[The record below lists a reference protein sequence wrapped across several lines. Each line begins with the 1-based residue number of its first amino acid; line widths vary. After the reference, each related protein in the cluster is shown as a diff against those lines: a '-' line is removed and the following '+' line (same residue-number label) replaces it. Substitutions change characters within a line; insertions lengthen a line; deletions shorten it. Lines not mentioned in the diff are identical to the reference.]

1 MQQRHTTPELNLTG
15 VIAGTF
21 DITTLNADNGD
32 FKHWCC
38 RNHADMGA
46 SMWKWPA
53 LLAPILLVS
62 VMMPPQPARAAPW
75 ADVGDRQ
82 LRVDIELLKSAGV
95 IRGPVNSW
103 PLPWAQI
110 DNGINSVG
118 AAPLPPHVAAALA
131 RVRALSERARR
142 TSSKEVIVAA
152 TNRTQLVR
160 DFGGGA
166 REKLDAVFHG
176 EIDTGAFFVSSGFGY
191 RPGQVGKDYHFEPG
205 YVAVKSGNWA
215 VYAGFTEVWFG
226 PGNDGTL
233 LFSNSARPFPKV
245 GIRRLS
251 PDPLNVPILKWLGP
265 VKVEAFAGILNEQR
279 DYKNPLVMG
288 MRVAFEPVTGLEIGL
303 QRAIQMCGSG
313 RRCNARSFGK
323 AWFGLGNADNGN
335 LDNDPGNQLAGFDI
349 SYARMVGQV
358 TTKVYFEGIAED
370 RRNLGLAHYARLG
383 GVQLGGPIGNRGAM
397 WSGFVEYT
405 DTLGSKLLGGSTA
418 PGVLYNNF
426 IYTTGFTYKGEPIG
440 YSLGGDTRVLTVS
453 GSATD
458 TRNRRY
464 YGSFRHIDLN
474 VTAAQFA
481 GEPPRNPVS
490 ATNEKIKVF
499 TVGAEVPT
507 RVGDIRIEAR
517 LQDDAPDTPGTSKL
531 YPAIE
536 VALRTRF

>member
-1 MQQRHTTPELNLTG
+1 
-15 VIAGTF
+15 
-21 DITTLNADNGD
+21 
-32 FKHWCC
+32 
-38 RNHADMGA
+38 MGKRFA
-46 SMWKWPA
+46 P
-53 LLAPILLVS
+53 LAPISIAALMLLA
-62 VMMPPQPARAAPW
+62 QPAFAAPW

-82 LRVDIELLKSAGV
+82 LRMDVEILKSAGI

-110 DNGINSVG
+110 DNGINSIG
-118 AAPLPPHVAAALA
+118 SAPLAPQVAAALA
-131 RVRALSERARR
+131 RVRALSERARQ
-142 TSSKEVIVAA
+142 TSTREITIAA
-152 TNRTQLVR
+152 TNKVQLVR

-166 REKLDAVFHG
+166 RQKVDAAYHG
-176 EIDTGAFFVSSGFGY
+176 EIDTGAFFVSYGVSY
-191 RPGQVGKDYHFEPG
+191 RSNDVGKDYNFEPG

-215 VYAGFTEVWFG
+215 VYAGFNEVWFG

-245 GIRRLS
+245 GVRRLS
-251 PDPLNVPILKWLGP
+251 PDPLNIPILKWLGP

-279 DYKNPLVMG
+279 DYRNPLVMG

-303 QRAIQMCGSG
+303 QRGIQMCGSG
-313 RRCNARSFGK
+313 RKCTARSFGK
-323 AWFGLGNADNGN
+323 AWFGLGNADDGN
-335 LDNDPGNQLAGFDI
+335 LNNDPGNQLAGFDI

-370 RRNLGLAHYARLG
+370 RKNLGLAHYARLG
-383 GVQLGGPIGNRGAM
+383 GVQLAGPIGNRGAM

-405 DTLGSKLLGGSTA
+405 DTLGSKLFGGDSS

-426 IYTTGFTYKGEPIG
+426 IYTTGFTYKGRPIG

-474 VTAAQFA
+474 VTALLFA
-481 GEPPRNPVS
+481 GEPPRNPIS
-490 ATNEKIKVF
+490 SSPETIKVY
-499 TVGAEVPT
+499 TVGTEIPT
-507 RVGDIRIEAR
+507 RVGDIRIEGR
-517 LQDDAPDTPGTSKL
+517 LQDDAPNTPGTSKL

>member
-1 MQQRHTTPELNLTG
+1 
-15 VIAGTF
+15 
-21 DITTLNADNGD
+21 
-32 FKHWCC
+32 
-38 RNHADMGA
+38 MGA
-46 SMWKWPA
+46 AMWKWLVPLA
-53 LLAPILLVS
+53 LLA
-62 VMMPPQPARAAPW
+62 QPALATPW
-75 ADVGDRQ
+75 ADVGNRQ
-82 LRVDIELLKSAGV
+82 LRTDVEILKSAGI

-110 DNGINSVG
+110 DNGINSIG
-118 AAPLPPHVAAALA
+118 AAPLAPHVAAALA
-131 RVRALSERARR
+131 RVRALSERARQ
-142 TSSKEVIVAA
+142 TSSREITA
-152 TNRTQLVR
+152 TATSKAQQVR

-166 REKLDAVFHG
+166 REKAEALFYG
-176 EIDTGAFFVSSGFGY
+176 EIDTGAFFVSYGVGY
-191 RPGQVGKDYHFEPG
+191 RPGQPGNDYHFEPG

-215 VYAGFTEVWFG
+215 VYAGYNELWFG

-251 PDPLNVPILKWLGP
+251 PDPLNIPVLKWLGP
-265 VKVEAFAGILNEQR
+265 VKVEAFAGVLAEQR
-279 DYKNPLVMG
+279 DYRNTLVMG

-303 QRAIQMCGSG
+303 QRAIQMCGQG
-313 RRCNARSFGK
+313 RPCNGDSFRK
-323 AWFGLGNADNGN
+323 AWFGLGNADGDVGN
-335 LDNDPGNQLAGFDI
+335 DHGNQLAGFDI
-349 SYARMVGQV
+349 SYARMLGSV

-383 GVQLGGPIGNRGAM
+383 GVQLAGPIGNRGAI
-397 WSGFVEYT
+397 WSAFVEYT
-405 DTLGSKLLGGSTA
+405 DTLGNRLFGGSAA

-426 IYTTGFTYKGEPIG
+426 IYTSGFTYKGRPIG

-464 YGSFRHIDLN
+464 YGSFRNIDLN
-474 VTAAQFA
+474 VTAPLFA
-481 GEPPRNPVS
+481 GSASRNPVS
-490 ATNEKIKVF
+490 ATSETIKVF
-499 TVGAEVPT
+499 TVGAELPT